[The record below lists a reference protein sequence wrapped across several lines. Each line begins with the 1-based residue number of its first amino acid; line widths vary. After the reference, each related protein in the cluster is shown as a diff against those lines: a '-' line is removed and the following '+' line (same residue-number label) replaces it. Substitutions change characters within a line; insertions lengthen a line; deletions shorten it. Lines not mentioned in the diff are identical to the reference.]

1 LLSLSLW
8 NKTMENTRHPYSQQ
22 EVVPRLFPQVS
33 APAETRRVQPAQAA
47 PRVRGRHPFLRRLE
61 YVFWFAGAL
70 AGAWFV
76 LASLG
81 IISFQVTQARR
92 LEKLESDISS
102 GVGAS
107 GPGVSTP
114 MGPLRPG
121 DPFGRI
127 SIPRIG
133 LSAMVAEGDDDDTL
147 RHAVG
152 HIPGT
157 AAPWGAGNVGLAGHR
172 DTFFR
177 GLSRVRLDDVI
188 ELETLRGTFKY
199 RVERITV
206 VAPRDIQVLQ
216 LPEWDLTLVTCFP
229 FHYVGPAQQRYI
241 VQGTRLVTR

>member
-1 LLSLSLW
+1 
-8 NKTMENTRHPYSQQ
+8 
-22 EVVPRLFPQVS
+22 
-33 APAETRRVQPAQAA
+33 
-47 PRVRGRHPFLRRLE
+47 LRRLE
-61 YVFWFAGAL
+61 YIFWFAGAA
-70 AGAWFV
+70 AGVWFV

-92 LEKLESDISS
+92 LEKLESGLSS
-102 GVGAS
+102 DLGAS
-107 GPGVSTP
+107 GLGTFAP

-147 RHAVG
+147 RRAVG

-157 AAPWGAGNVGLAGHR
+157 AAPWGAGNVALAGHR

-188 ELETLRGTFKY
+188 ELETLGGNFKY

-206 VAPRDIQVLQ
+206 ADPQQVELLQ
-216 LPEWDLTLVTCFP
+216 PTASDLTLVTCFP
-229 FHYVGPAQQRYI
+229 FHYVGPAPQRYV
-241 VQGTRLVTR
+241 VQGSRIAVR

>member
-1 LLSLSLW
+1 MDSARYS
-8 NKTMENTRHPYSQQ
+8 YSQR
-22 EVVPRLFPQVS
+22 VISRFFPQLS
-33 APAETRRVQPAQAA
+33 APQAVPQARPPQAA
-47 PRVRGRHPFLRRLE
+47 ARGRPRHPFLRRLE
-61 YVFWFAGAL
+61 YVFWFAGAA
-70 AGAWFV
+70 AGVWFV

-92 LEKLESDISS
+92 LEKLESDVAS
-102 GVGAS
+102 GARASGLGAS
-107 GPGVSTP
+107 AP
-114 MGPLRPG
+114 MGPLQPG

-157 AAPWGAGNVGLAGHR
+157 AAPWGAGNVALAGHR

-177 GLSRVRLDDVI
+177 GLNRVRLDDVI
-188 ELETLRGTFKY
+188 ELETLRGSFKY

-206 VAPRDIQVLQ
+206 VGPQDIHVLQ
-216 LPEWDLTLVTCFP
+216 SPEWDLTLVTCFP
-229 FHYVGPAQQRYI
+229 FHYVGPAPQRYI
-241 VQGTRLVTR
+241 VQGSRMGTDRN